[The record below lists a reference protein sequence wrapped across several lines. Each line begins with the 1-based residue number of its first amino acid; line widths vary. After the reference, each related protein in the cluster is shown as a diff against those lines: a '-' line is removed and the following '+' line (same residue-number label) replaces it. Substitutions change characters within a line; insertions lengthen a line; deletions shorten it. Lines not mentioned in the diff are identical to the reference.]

1 MAAEQVSAA
10 ELHEMLQQQETP
22 LVIDVR
28 DRAKYDEGHVPGA
41 VHIHL
46 SEIEMEMANLPKDR
60 LIVTYCGGGTSGVAA
75 ANILADNGFN
85 ARVME
90 GFRAWQAA
98 DLPVEKG
105 SDVSRA

>member
-1 MAAEQVSAA
+1 MRSRSGGSAY
-10 ELHEMLQQQETP
+10 P
-22 LVIDVR
+22 SIR
-28 DRAKYDEGHVPGA
+28 DRNGN
-41 VHIHL
+41 
-46 SEIEMEMANLPKDR
+46 ANLPKDR

-98 DLPVEKG
+98 DCRSKRARTSPGLRFMG
-105 SDVSRA
+105 SRSLAVLFHGP